1 MTDPTHEDAWSYPY
15 THTHMQCI
23 AQQSVTN
30 SNRPIKRD
38 CYWDFGILTVTGRC
52 FQLLTVI
59 AQCPCEPIS
68 LEHERGINCLALK
81 QHNQN
86 QLEDCLTFLSR
97 ASHVQWHSFQQQYQE
112 MHHLSWRLRIKGTFK
127 SWAAAK
133 AKWCGKIQSAFT
145 RIKAEILKE
154 PSMQNLHDGHFSHVC
169 FGIWGD
175 GDKEKG

>member
-1 MTDPTHEDAWSYPY
+1 MHDRICAH
-15 THTHMQCI
+15 THTHSQTHMRYT

-68 LEHERGINCLALK
+68 PEHERGINCLALK

-112 MHHLSWRLRIKGTFK
+112 MYHLRWSLQIEGAFK
-127 SWAAAK
+127 SWTAAK
-133 AKWCGKIQSAFT
+133 EKWCGKIQSAFT
-145 RIKAEILKE
+145 WIKAEILK
-154 PSMQNLHDGHFSHVC
+154 
-169 FGIWGD
+169 
-175 GDKEKG
+175 